1 MLLTLAMAD
10 VRDYEGDV
18 VEEWG
23 IERLAIEVQRDGLVA
38 EVLKLSTMEVLKAMV
53 VEMFPGVMVRDDLK

>member
-23 IERLAIEVQRDGLVA
+23 IERLAIEVQRNGLVA

>member
-1 MLLTLAMAD
+1 MAD

-23 IERLAIEVQRDGLVA
+23 IERLAIEVQRNGLVA